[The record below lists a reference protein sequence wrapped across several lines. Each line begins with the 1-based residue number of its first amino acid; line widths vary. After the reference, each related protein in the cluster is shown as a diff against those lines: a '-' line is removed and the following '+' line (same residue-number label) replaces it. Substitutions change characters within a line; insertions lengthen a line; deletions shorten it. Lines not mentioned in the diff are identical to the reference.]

1 MAFSIA
7 RKNFYK
13 FLGYSYLSTEKYV
26 NTYSTSYL
34 STEKYVYITQT
45 VIETLSL
52 KTYAAVDFSIL
63 SIFRMIWVLKFT
75 HLGLPIELKSDPS
88 GKLDLSPQTSNLRPK
103 NEVSCI
109 NPLRTPDPRP
119 QTPHILEQPGRR
131 ILIL

>member
-7 RKNFYK
+7 RKIFYK

-26 NTYSTSYL
+26 KTYSTSYF

-45 VIETLSL
+45 VFETLSL

-75 HLGLPIELKSDPS
+75 HLGPPIELKSDPS
-88 GKLDLSPQTSNLRPK
+88 GKLDLSPQTSTSNASFRFQRFQASPSYLRCQQD
-103 NEVSCI
+103 SG
-109 NPLRTPDPRP
+109 
-119 QTPHILEQPGRR
+119 H
-131 ILIL
+131 